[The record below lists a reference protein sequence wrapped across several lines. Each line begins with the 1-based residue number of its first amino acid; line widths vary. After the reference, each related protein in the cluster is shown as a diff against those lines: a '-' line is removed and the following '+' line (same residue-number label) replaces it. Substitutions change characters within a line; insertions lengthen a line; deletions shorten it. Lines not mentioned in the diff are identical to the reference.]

1 MLFRLI
7 SYSKKNKALATPCHL
22 DAKNIQQS
30 ESVIKPVLFSCVMMG
45 SPVGHK
51 TSTALWRLM
60 QSIPIML
67 KKFKK
72 DGTNS
77 HWTTHACYR
86 GHIYIWLNEWLND
99 CMNDWVNEWMNEW
112 MNDCMNEWMNDCMN
126 DWVNEWMNERLH
138 EWLSQWMNEWMNEW
152 MNDCMNDCVNEWI
165 NEWMNDC
172 MNEWMNERT
181 NENINNCSM
190 FTTDDSTVRV
200 MYMY

>member
-22 DAKNIQQS
+22 DAINIQQS
-30 ESVIKPVLFSCVMMG
+30 ESVIKPVLFSCVIMG

-51 TSTALWRLM
+51 TSTAPWRLM

-86 GHIYIWLNEWLND
+86 GHIYMTEWMSERLHEWLSK
-99 CMNDWVNEWMNEW
+99 WMNEW

-138 EWLSQWMNEWMNEW
+138 EWLSQWMNEWMNERLHEWLCKW
-152 MNDCMNDCVNEWI
+152 MNEWTI
-165 NEWMNDC
+165 AW
-172 MNEWMNERT
+172 MNEWMNERMKT
-181 NENINNCSM
+181 
-190 FTTDDSTVRV
+190 
-200 MYMY
+200 